1 MPDWLAY
8 LWYEAVYW
16 LSTVAL
22 TIGFSLR
29 IVEQRLKGHLRVD
42 DDVLATGELH
52 DNVRPQHSI
61 VGRRRGLR

>member
-29 IVEQRLKGHLRVD
+29 IEGKR
-42 DDVLATGELH
+42 
-52 DNVRPQHSI
+52 NIP
-61 VGRRRGLR
+61 RRGPVLLIAAWVAFQSWRFRGEEDE